1 MEFLVIENLHG
12 SFLTDIG
19 LMNSVTFKYTDA
31 TQAFT
36 AVYRKGKIM

>member
-19 LMNSVTFKYTDA
+19 LMNSVTFDYKDA
-31 TQAFT
+31 IQPFSSVT
-36 AVYRKGKIM
+36 RKGKIM